1 MTWGH
6 ALPTIIL
13 RRLALAVT
21 LPLLLTACGSGNPD
35 SLVGK
40 DINMNAIVDTNA
52 TDTNVEEAQY
62 PQASNASE
70 APAGPAEPTRKTAM
84 PDNSADTVQPG
95 QDVPPSDSA
104 GEPPTTQSNVQ

>member
-1 MTWGH
+1 MPTWIFRRRCPLVA
-6 ALPTIIL
+6 ALPL
-13 RRLALAVT
+13 
-21 LPLLLTACGSGNPD
+21 LLLTACGSGNPD
-35 SLVGK
+35 SMVGK

-70 APAGPAEPTRKTAM
+70 APAVPAEPARKTAT
-84 PDNSADTVQPG
+84 PDNSADTVQPA

-104 GEPPTTQSNVQ
+104 DEPSTTQSNVQ